1 YDACNARERNR
12 GLFTAD
18 QRLRGGSAV
27 YTRQNP
33 AGTRRGYECPEER
46 DYYPYWHPTPW
57 LDVAVLTDNLAE
69 CPALVAA
76 SAAPTHACVRTFA
89 ADSGRRLWAV
99 PENNE
104 FDCAKNGGRFVA
116 FYPYLETTR
125 PPAQPAATAGPCRI
139 GTAFRACSRPVWC
152 RRRPWTA
159 AWLRQPATTTW
170 ETSWAAAPVAYDWQ
184 LPNFPSGDAQRCVL
198 RLRYNLTSSDS
209 EQLIRQNPLVQP
221 GLQLAVNSNQV
232 GRVFQDRSHV
242 FQLHRV
248 PVPVASNLHHVGVRG
263 KRGNIVQ
270 VYPAVEYDFTPTRL
284 SARVGDHLFLQWS
297 GSNSHNNG
305 APAGD
310 GQAGDDG
317 AGAGGTDRSNLAE
330 AGHANDNLPLP
341 WEASGFLNDGA
352 GRAVW
357 AWHGQLDGLAPRDF
371 GLALASAGYYRCF
384 AKAACGADSEEAKT
398 PLDPELNA
406 APASFPGLLIRLD
419 RAGQFKFICTRNN
432 NFSNRSHKW
441 LLTHRARPE
450 RRVIVEAARVLRS
463 GRRSQPGAEG
473 GRGSRRAPKAAGATR
488 RQGREAGAEGSRAQN
503 TCSRGAAVDSQ
514 LPPMSCSV
522 AVVGPTRGP
531 KGETP
536 GATGG
541 GLTEPICAAGYCRG
555 CWAAV
560 LLSAKLNRAASAYS
574 ASRAASV
581 TCLASCSRSVSIAS
595 SISRWFG
602 GAECVR
608 STGRLGCSAGGS
620 SDCGEGAAPTPA
632 NELCFILLLL
642 LLLLVPL
649 ARVRQRQRQ
658 ALHLT
663 CAGGRR
669 CSRFLWRELRPLRR
683 RWPGRGRCH
692 DGHRAGS
699 SCSSGGSGA
708 SEAGSGPASHGG
720 QLRLPGGAKRLLT
733 LAEARRVS
741 SNWEQTRC
749 RQATSKSGR
758 SDSGST
764 GAAMAP
770 RRSASRERIWQPLSA
785 PCPASADARTWSQAC
800 SSSWRSRSRRK
811 LSRILFLAPFVTRR
825 ASSQSSLTRS
835 MSELFSQAGT
845 SRIPAR
851 QLEMLQALDA
861 SSDEASAVA
870 TAAVAVGIP
879 IGERGLCSALA
890 NPLLQLGDRR
900 AQLLLAS
907 ASTRRQQAELLVRL
921 RWRMRAKGLC
931 EPGPLRSGE
940 RRVQ

>member
-1 YDACNARERNR
+1 VASHCPVSMQGRFLLTLATVAGLLLAGCQADIYLHYPRGSNNRLNETSAARTNANRLFDSQNNNRGGYNVGEFGAQQFDEKYFYGSGGASRLSVEWTMQHGCRDGRQGCRVVVQAMCQPLAGAGLDTLRNGNSTQTQGFQAAAKPLDETVDSFLARKAASATAQRGLHEPFEWYDACNARERNR

-116 FYPYLETTR
+116 FYPYLEVASAIDNEAACSARGYRWAVPHRHRLSSLQPACLVPPPPLDCRLAPTTR
-125 PPAQPAATAGPCRI
+125 DNHLGDKL
-139 GTAFRACSRPVWC
+139 GGG
-152 RRRPWTA
+152 
-159 AWLRQPATTTW
+159 
-170 ETSWAAAPVAYDWQ
+170 PVAYDWQ

-441 LLTHRARPE
+441 LLT
-450 RRVIVEAARVLRS
+450 
-463 GRRSQPGAEG
+463 
-473 GRGSRRAPKAAGATR
+473 
-488 RQGREAGAEGSRAQN
+488 
-503 TCSRGAAVDSQ
+503 
-514 LPPMSCSV
+514 
-522 AVVGPTRGP
+522 
-531 KGETP
+531 
-536 GATGG
+536 
-541 GLTEPICAAGYCRG
+541 
-555 CWAAV
+555 
-560 LLSAKLNRAASAYS
+560 
-574 ASRAASV
+574 V
-581 TCLASCSRSVSIAS
+581 T
-595 SISRWFG
+595 
-602 GAECVR
+602 
-608 STGRLGCSAGGS
+608 
-620 SDCGEGAAPTPA
+620 D
-632 NELCFILLLL
+632 
-642 LLLLVPL
+642 
-649 ARVRQRQRQ
+649 
-658 ALHLT
+658 
-663 CAGGRR
+663 
-669 CSRFLWRELRPLRR
+669 
-683 RWPGRGRCH
+683 
-692 DGHRAGS
+692 
-699 SCSSGGSGA
+699 
-708 SEAGSGPASHGG
+708 
-720 QLRLPGGAKRLLT
+720 
-733 LAEARRVS
+733 
-741 SNWEQTRC
+741 
-749 RQATSKSGR
+749 
-758 SDSGST
+758 
-764 GAAMAP
+764 
-770 RRSASRERIWQPLSA
+770 
-785 PCPASADARTWSQAC
+785 
-800 SSSWRSRSRRK
+800 
-811 LSRILFLAPFVTRR
+811 
-825 ASSQSSLTRS
+825 
-835 MSELFSQAGT
+835 
-845 SRIPAR
+845 
-851 QLEMLQALDA
+851 
-861 SSDEASAVA
+861 
-870 TAAVAVGIP
+870 
-879 IGERGLCSALA
+879 
-890 NPLLQLGDRR
+890 
-900 AQLLLAS
+900 
-907 ASTRRQQAELLVRL
+907 
-921 RWRMRAKGLC
+921 
-931 EPGPLRSGE
+931 
-940 RRVQ
+940 